1 MLDFARMEHR
11 DAWLRHPV
19 LGDASFDTFEKLGET
34 VHRSAPPFAWAVNG
48 SIYRDFDGVWYC
60 YAGLYA
66 FGYAA
71 VSEETAASTQE
82 MTDNAA
88 FIQSEMK
95 KFNLRQREKGKPY
108 IPEEKRD
115 DPEFVRMAYANYQH
129 ALEEGQLEP
138 AL

>member
-71 VSEETAASTQE
+71 VSEETLSH
-82 MTDNAA
+82 
-88 FIQSEMK
+88 FIIYRSLDE
-95 KFNLRQREKGKPY
+95 GKSCLLYTSPS
-108 IPEEKRD
+108 PRD
-115 DPEFVRMAYANYQH
+115 CS
-129 ALEEGQLEP
+129 
-138 AL
+138 